1 VVETE
6 GVKNANVFVDADLT
20 LVDRAGTNHR
30 TVRLSEALE
39 SFSLSP
45 GEKARVRASVLS
57 E

>member
-1 VVETE
+1 
-6 GVKNANVFVDADLT
+6 VKNANVFVDADLT